1 LTEGEKDILIYYN
14 IKYLVPIADK
24 CQRKMLH
31 VKDEQHRHIGRDK
44 NLRNQIRKLKAK
56 GGKQINTL

>member
-1 LTEGEKDILIYYN
+1 MKEKNIYYS
-14 IKYLVPIADK
+14 IRYLVPIADK

-44 NLRNQIRKLKAK
+44 NLRNQIKKLNAK
-56 GGKQINTL
+56 RGKQINTLNYNS